1 MRPRDERARVSGGGG
16 GRLRGRG
23 PRELEGLRPAPGIQQ
38 VAGTPLGQSLL
49 GRAWPARP
57 PAGGTEYTPCSRS
70 APARAVRVPDVREGT
85 SAQEKPPPGARGGH
99 QDRALCR
106 SLGAGWDSSLLAKV
120 PVPPVMGSLAP
131 SWGNGQGVASD
142 LWAGAQAVPETL
154 RRPGEGAHVPGHS
167 SQGLLCPPTHN
178 SARVLRCSH
187 PPGSS
192 VSPPPT
198 PTGSTLSMTLCVL
211 FSPEDC

>member
-1 MRPRDERARVSGGGG
+1 M
-16 GRLRGRG
+16 
-23 PRELEGLRPAPGIQQ
+23 RELGPAEGAGEGCEGEARGSWRACVRHPASSRWLGLPWGRACWGGHGPPGLQ
-38 VAGTPLGQSLL
+38 LEGQS
-49 GRAWPARP
+49 
-57 PAGGTEYTPCSRS
+57 TPCSRS